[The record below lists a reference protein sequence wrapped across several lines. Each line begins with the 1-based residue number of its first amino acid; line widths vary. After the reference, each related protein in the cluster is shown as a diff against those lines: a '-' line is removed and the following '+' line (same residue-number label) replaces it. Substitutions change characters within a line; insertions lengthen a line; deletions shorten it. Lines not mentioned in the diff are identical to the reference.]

1 MAAGWTSITVKDSDD
16 TLSSGY
22 TFPRVPSYHPTTN
35 TTTSGTRS
43 SGGLISPLIS
53 PPPAS
58 FLSPISPRSPRLQ
71 QQRSSGFQSTNG
83 SSSDAYSYGYNS
95 AYNSGYL
102 SPKTT
107 AKLDALLERPYHDTP
122 PDSATSPGAGYFRVE
137 PTVEVPVQNGWS
149 PKWLRRN
156 VLGIFLGTF
165 GVLAIVGEVVMWFI
179 EGRDVKAR
187 LSGLWTFGPVVG
199 E

>member
-1 MAAGWTSITVKDSDD
+1 MAAGWTHITVKDSDD

-22 TFPRVPSYHPTTN
+22 TFPRVPSYHPTTI

-43 SGGLISPLIS
+43 SGLISPLLS

-58 FLSPISPRSPRLQ
+58 LLSPISPRSPRFH
-71 QQRSSGFQSTNG
+71 QQRSSGFQSTSG
-83 SSSDAYSYGYNS
+83 SSSDVYSYSYNS

-107 AKLDALLERPYHDTP
+107 AKLDALLERPYHDSP
-122 PDSATSPGAGYFRVE
+122 PDSAASPGAGYFRVE
-137 PTVEVPVQNGWS
+137 PAIEVPVQNGWS
-149 PKWLRRN
+149 PKWLRRG
-156 VLGIFLGTF
+156 VLGIFLGAF
-165 GVLAIVGEVVMWFI
+165 GIFAIVGEVVMWFI
-179 EGRDVKAR
+179 EGRDVKAHIW
-187 LSGLWTFGPVVG
+187 GLWTFGPVVG